1 MSNKNWVGE
10 LVKEER
16 KKQRLSQ
23 QALSKQANVGIN
35 TLRSLENG
43 GRDISLT
50 NVEKVLSELGWEL
63 DAHPYD

>member
-1 MSNKNWVGE
+1 MSDKNWVGE

-16 KKQRLSQ
+16 KKKRLSQ
-23 QALSKQANVGIN
+23 RALSKLANVGIN

-43 GRDISLT
+43 EREISLT